1 MKTANLE
8 VSNMAID
15 LYGTSPLYGIPPL
28 ELESYQPGVCNIGA
42 AEVSRRRK
50 IGHLGVALTVII
62 LMVALTA
69 GWPAW
74 TRLVTGLT
82 VGLAASG
89 YLQAY
94 YHFCAGFG
102 SRGVYNFASPGQTN
116 NVNDRAAH
124 LADLA
129 KARRIELMA
138 LGAGLLFG
146 LVAFALPV

>member
-1 MKTANLE
+1 MT
-8 VSNMAID
+8 ID
-15 LYGTSPLYGIPPL
+15 LYGTVPLYGTPPL
-28 ELESYQPGVCNIGA
+28 ELESYQPGVCNIGP
-42 AEVSRRRK
+42 AEISRRRK
-50 IGHLGVALTVII
+50 IGHLGVALTLVI
-62 LMVALTA
+62 LMVELAV

-102 SRGVYNFASPGQTN
+102 SRGVYNFASPGQVN
-116 NVNDRAAH
+116 NVSDRAAH

-138 LGAGLLFG
+138 LGVGLLFA
-146 LVAFALPV
+146 LAAFALPV